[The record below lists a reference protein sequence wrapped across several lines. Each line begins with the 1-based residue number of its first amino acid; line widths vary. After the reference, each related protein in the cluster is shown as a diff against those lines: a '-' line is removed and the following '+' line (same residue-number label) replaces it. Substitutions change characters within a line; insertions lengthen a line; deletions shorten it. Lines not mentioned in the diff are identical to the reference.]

1 MEHNGKQ
8 DSGKE
13 RFFMPVRGENVPAED
28 ETVPAGSEAV
38 KVKGET
44 VLPGG
49 ENVPVKGETVTAE
62 AAEAAKVATGAGREQ
77 FCMRRWAKM
86 RFGGQRGAWKR
97 FGALGVALMII
108 AAAGAAVYTAG
119 YTDWNEPA
127 LNAEKILAQ
136 SKLGGRTFKGEVQE
150 VSALGGKVRAYLMEE
165 HSVPLAAV
173 SFGFAKAGRAYEP
186 KPGAALLAESVLSD
200 GAGRFG
206 RRELRELMKEKGIK
220 LSVTATA
227 DRLEFSLSFVKQF
240 EKEALEVLRA
250 VMYEPHLKQEDIELA
265 RRQLAVLRQ
274 QRRENPQQQLGELVR
289 TEFYGSHPYGREDI
303 PDEKA
308 LAAVTAEDIR
318 AYLRSFMG
326 KDNLAAG
333 ISGDMDKAE
342 AEAFLAQAFG
352 GLTDKAAGAAL
363 PAFAPDF
370 RQEAAVRESD
380 VSAQSF
386 VLALAPGVAR
396 LDKDFYP
403 LYVANHIFGGAG
415 LSSRLS
421 RAVREKE
428 GLTYGIYSYFSNS
441 DAGDL
446 WQVYFSATPE
456 NTSRIMTLTA
466 EEYGA
471 FYRDGVGDEEV
482 ELAKKSLMSSFN
494 LRFASLLDIAD
505 MLEQMQVQA
514 LGADFLKTR
523 QAQVAAVTAE
533 AVNDAVRRR
542 MPKSFAAGA
551 GMRVFEV
558 SGALGK

>member
-1 MEHNGKQ
+1 M
-8 DSGKE
+8 
-13 RFFMPVRGENVPAED
+13 
-28 ETVPAGSEAV
+28 
-38 KVKGET
+38 
-44 VLPGG
+44 
-49 ENVPVKGETVTAE
+49 
-62 AAEAAKVATGAGREQ
+62 
-77 FCMRRWAKM
+77 
-86 RFGGQRGAWKR
+86 
-97 FGALGVALMII
+97 
-108 AAAGAAVYTAG
+108 
-119 YTDWNEPA
+119 
-127 LNAEKILAQ
+127 
-136 SKLGGRTFKGEVQE
+136 
-150 VSALGGKVRAYLMEE
+150 
-165 HSVPLAAV
+165 PLAAV

-200 GAGRFG
+200 GAGRFD

-250 VMYEPHLKQEDIELA
+250 VMYEPHLKREDIELA
-265 RRQLAVLRQ
+265 RRQLAVQ

-471 FYRDGVGDEEV
+471 FYRDGVGNEEV

-558 SGALGK
+558 SGALKE

>member
-13 RFFMPVRGENVPAED
+13 RFFMLPGGENVSVEG
-28 ETVPAGSEAV
+28 ETVPLGSEAV

-62 AAEAAKVATGAGREQ
+62 EAEAATGAGREQ

-97 FGALGVALMII
+97 FGALGGALMII

-200 GAGRFG
+200 GAGRLD
-206 RRELRELMKEKGIK
+206 RRE
-220 LSVTATA
+220 
-227 DRLEFSLSFVKQF
+227 
-240 EKEALEVLRA
+240 LRA
-250 VMYEPHLKQEDIELA
+250 VMYEPHLKREDIELA

-456 NTSRIMTLTA
+456 NTSRIMTLMA

-558 SGALGK
+558 SGTLGK